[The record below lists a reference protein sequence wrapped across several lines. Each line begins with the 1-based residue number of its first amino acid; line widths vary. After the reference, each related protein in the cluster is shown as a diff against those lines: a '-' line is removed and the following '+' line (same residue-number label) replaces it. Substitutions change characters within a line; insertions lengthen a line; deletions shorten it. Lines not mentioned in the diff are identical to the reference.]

1 MSTNIA
7 PSYVRSLSEAP
18 RPFRSNITEASPQLR
33 AGLIRRVLGDAYV
46 PSGFKGYGVKTRAI
60 KGHPFGLHLSA
71 RDKTALI
78 AFLKTL

>member
-1 MSTNIA
+1 VSFEHNGSIA
-7 PSYVRSLSEAP
+7 TIEGWFDPTR
-18 RPFRSNITEASPQLR
+18 
-33 AGLIRRVLGDAYV
+33 LGDAYV